1 MNKSEQK
8 RFDELYR
15 KHLRPLKLQGMSDKT
30 FKELCGCP
38 GTLVSDRESQ
48 VENH

>member
-15 KHLRPLKLQGMSDKT
+15 KHLRALKLRGMSVKT
-30 FKELCGCP
+30 IDAYSRAVRRSL
-38 GTLVSDRESQ
+38 LQ
-48 VENH
+48 VDLRRV